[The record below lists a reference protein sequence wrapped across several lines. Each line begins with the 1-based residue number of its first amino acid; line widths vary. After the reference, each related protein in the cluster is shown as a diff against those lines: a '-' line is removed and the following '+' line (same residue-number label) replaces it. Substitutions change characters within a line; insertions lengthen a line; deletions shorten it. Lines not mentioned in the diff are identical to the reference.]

1 MLGKNIKELI
11 IVCDNKTEKYGNYLR
26 QLVSV
31 NDDNEDE
38 IIGTE
43 DGTVDAVVW
52 LEKDYL
58 ANHSKISSNQH
69 VLFIGENKT
78 SKKEISSMDVKFD
91 KFGMKYGWLGKRGMM
106 LVRENSL
113 VPNEYDEFIDF
124 CIGYQKEFEKVSL
137 KGVTSKAIA
146 LSIAVSLIPVVGP
159 IVGMTGLGAMSSL
172 KIFN

>member
-1 MLGKNIKELI
+1 MLGKSTKKLI

-58 ANHSKISSNQH
+58 VN
-69 VLFIGENKT
+69 
-78 SKKEISSMDVKFD
+78 
-91 KFGMKYGWLGKRGMM
+91 
-106 LVRENSL
+106 
-113 VPNEYDEFIDF
+113 
-124 CIGYQKEFEKVSL
+124 
-137 KGVTSKAIA
+137 
-146 LSIAVSLIPVVGP
+146 
-159 IVGMTGLGAMSSL
+159 
-172 KIFN
+172 